1 MKPQFHCMV
10 RLCSRAALLAAAL
23 LAQGACSK
31 GEPPPAQPR
40 LVTVVAAGVDETE
53 GVASYTGEVRAR
65 YETPLGFRVPGK
77 VGARLVEVGQQVKAG
92 QPLARLDPADQ
103 RLAAESAR
111 QQLVAAEA
119 SFAQLDAEIVRFR
132 ELFQQGFISA
142 AEFDRRTASVRVAAA
157 QLEQARAQVSLARN
171 QAAYT
176 TLTADH
182 DGVVTHVAVEVGQ
195 VVAAGQV
202 VFSVARPG
210 EKEVWI
216 PVPENR
222 LADLGKVR
230 DVSVDLWADPGTR
243 YKGRVRELA
252 PSADPVT
259 RTYTAKV
266 TVLDA
271 GQAVQLGMTANVRF
285 AAGGRPGALRLPAT
299 ALFKKGERPAV
310 WVVDAASSQVKL
322 RPVSVGGYFD
332 DHVSV
337 TEGLQAG
344 EVVVRAGVHKLFEG
358 EKVRIAAAPK

>member
-1 MKPQFHCMV
+1 MGMNRGA
-10 RLCSRAALLAAAL
+10 RLARAATLALAATAAL
-23 LAQGACSK
+23 GACSK
-31 GEPPPAQPR
+31 AEPPAAQPR
-40 LVTVVAAGVDETE
+40 LVTVLEAGVDDTE

-77 VGARLVEVGQQVKAG
+77 VGARLVEVGERVKAG

-103 RLAAESAR
+103 RLAAETAR

-119 SFAQLDAEIVRFR
+119 NLAQLESDIGRFR

-142 AEFDRRTASVRVAAA
+142 AEFDRRTTAVRVAAA
-157 QLEQARAQVSLARN
+157 QAEQARAQVSLARN

-176 TLTADH
+176 TLLADH
-182 DGVVTHVAVEVGQ
+182 DGVVTQVAAEAGQ

-202 VFSVARPG
+202 VFRLARPG

-222 LADLGKVR
+222 LGDLAGAKKVAIE
-230 DVSVDLWADPGTR
+230 LWADPANR
-243 YKGRVRELA
+243 YPGRVREIA

-266 TVLDA
+266 TVLEA
-271 GQAVQLGMTANVRF
+271 GPAVQLGMTATVRL
-285 AAGGRPGALRLPAT
+285 AAEGAGGAVSLPGT
-299 ALFKKGERPAV
+299 ALFKKGDQPAV
-310 WVVDAASSQVKL
+310 WVVDTATSQVRL
-322 RPVSVGGYFD
+322 RPVSVGSYFD
-332 DHVSV
+332 DHVSISG
-337 TEGLQAG
+337 GLQRG

-358 EKVRIAAAPK
+358 EKVRIAADAPK